1 MRVLFINNG
10 GAGFADYVDVAEG
23 TTIEKFLGEQLSGKQ
38 AEDLLIRVNRQPVA
52 RDYVLQEGDRISAT
66 PTKIEGA
73 ASIPIGA

>member
-1 MRVLFINNG
+1 MRVLLIDNG

-38 AEDLLIRVNRQPVA
+38 AKDLLIRVNRLPTPK
-52 RDYVLQEGDRISAT
+52 DYVLQEGDRISAT

-73 ASIPIGA
+73 RSYGSAT